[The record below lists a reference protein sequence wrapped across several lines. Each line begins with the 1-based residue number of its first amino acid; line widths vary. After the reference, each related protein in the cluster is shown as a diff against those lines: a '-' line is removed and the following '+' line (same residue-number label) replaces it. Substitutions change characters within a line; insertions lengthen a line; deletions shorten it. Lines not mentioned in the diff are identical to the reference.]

1 MCAEYL
7 GDRMML
13 HVVSIRQRGPMGI
26 IMVPL
31 VFEVVVSEL

>member
-13 HVVSIRQRGPMGI
+13 HVASIRQRGPMGI

-31 VFEVVVSEL
+31 VFEDVVSEL

>member
-7 GDRMML
+7 GNRVML
-13 HVVSIRQRGPMGI
+13 HVASIIQRGPMGI